1 MVRGGGSFPANW
13 ALGGAARLSGPGGTA
28 DVLSTATALS
38 RQTEKCSQRG
48 KVVFPDRQSAACAL
62 WEVQAAV
69 ERRAYY
75 TKGTNEQTREVKP
88 SVALQWDGQPMLRSP
103 KCSCC
108 CCREVRRTLF
118 TRSALNF
125 ACS

>member
-103 KCSCC
+103 KCRCC
-108 CCREVRRTLF
+108 CC
-118 TRSALNF
+118 
-125 ACS
+125 

>member
-69 ERRAYY
+69 EMRANY

-88 SVALQWDGQPMLRSP
+88 SVALQCDGQPMLRSP
-103 KCSCC
+103 KCSAPAA
-108 CCREVRRTLF
+108 EGSGG
-118 TRSALNF
+118 RSLLDRP
-125 ACS
+125 

>member
-1 MVRGGGSFPANW
+1 MCIV
-13 ALGGAARLSGPGGTA
+13 
-28 DVLSTATALS
+28 
-38 RQTEKCSQRG
+38 Q
-48 KVVFPDRQSAACAL
+48 
-62 WEVQAAV
+62 EVQAAV

-103 KCSCC
+103 KCR
-108 CCREVRRTLF
+108 CCRCRGVRRTLF

>member
-13 ALGGAARLSGPGGTA
+13 AVGRRGTAVWTGTA

-88 SVALQWDGQPMLRSP
+88 CRPAVGRPANAKVAEMQVLKLPRGQEDPLY
-103 KCSCC
+103 
-108 CCREVRRTLF
+108 
-118 TRSALNF
+118 
-125 ACS
+125 